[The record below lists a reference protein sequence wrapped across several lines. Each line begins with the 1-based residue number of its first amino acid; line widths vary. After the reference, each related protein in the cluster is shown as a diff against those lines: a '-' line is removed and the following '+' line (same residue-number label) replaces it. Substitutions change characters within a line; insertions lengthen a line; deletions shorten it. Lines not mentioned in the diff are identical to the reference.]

1 MDDEKKEVGKVED
14 KDKLD
19 NEKAAVEDA
28 QTQKDL
34 DRSLDMVDRANEAAD
49 RLENANK
56 DLKVTLERQE
66 RLRVETVL
74 GGKSEAGSKDESEEE
89 KAIASA
95 RKLVEG
101 SGFEDSLFPKKK

>member
-1 MDDEKKEVGKVED
+1 MDDEKKDDEKVED
-14 KDKLD
+14 KDKMD
-19 NEKAAVEDA
+19 TEDAAVEDA
-28 QTQKDL
+28 QTQKEV
-34 DRSLDMVDRANEAAD
+34 DRSLDMVDKANEAAD

-66 RLRVETVL
+66 RLRVEEVL
-74 GGKSEAGSKDESEEE
+74 GGKAEAGSKEVSEEE

-101 SGFEDSLFPKKK
+101 TGFEDSLFPKKK